1 MKKLLSIVALLA
13 MLSLASCGGATEE
26 TTPSETTTETSTE
39 TSMETPVETPVEA
52 PAAE

>member
-13 MLSLASCGGATEE
+13 MLSLASCGGASEE
-26 TTPSETTTETSTE
+26 TTTETTTETSTE